1 MTALPFF
8 KKNTEKKA
16 AAPEKKQEPLRQA
29 QGKQTEAKKPT
40 LGLSSVGVIVSPHIT
55 EKAGVLEKKG
65 EYIFNVYPR
74 TNKQE
79 IKNAVEK
86 TYGVKVT
93 KVNIINIPA
102 KRKRVGKHMGH
113 ALAVRKAVVSLQK
126 GHAIEL
132 MPR

>member
-1 MTALPFF
+1 MSALPFF
-8 KKNTEKKA
+8 KKNIEKKA
-16 AAPEKKQEPLRQA
+16 AAPEKKQEP
-29 QGKQTEAKKPT
+29 KISEAKKAT
-40 LGLSSVGVIVSPHIT
+40 VGLSSVGVIVSPHIT

-113 ALAVRKAVVSLQK
+113 ALAVRKAVVSLGK
-126 GHAIEL
+126 GYAIEL

>member
-1 MTALPFF
+1 MSALPFF

-16 AAPEKKQEPLRQA
+16 AAPEKKQEP
-29 QGKQTEAKKPT
+29 KVSESKKPT
-40 LGLSSVGVIVSPHIT
+40 VGLSSVGVIVSPRIT

-93 KVNIINIPA
+93 KVNIINIPS
-102 KRKRVGKHMGH
+102 KKKRVGKHMGE
-113 ALAVRKAVVSLQK
+113 AGKVRKAIVSLGK

>member
-1 MTALPFF
+1 MSALPFF
-8 KKNTEKKA
+8 KKKTEKKA
-16 AAPEKKQEPLRQA
+16 AAPEKKQEQ
-29 QGKQTEAKKPT
+29 KVSESKKPT
-40 LGLSSVGVIVSPHIT
+40 VGLSSVGVIVSPRIT

-93 KVNIINIPA
+93 KVNIINIPS
-102 KRKRVGKHMGH
+102 KKKRVGKHMGE
-113 ALAVRKAVVSLQK
+113 AGKVRKAIVSLAK